1 MIGGS
6 LNLGCGTI
14 DADCKVTPPP
24 HSQLC
29 GRVGPLILTPTPIV

>member
-1 MIGGS
+1 MISGS

-14 DADCKVTPPP
+14 DADCKVTPP